1 MKKFLPFI
9 FPAAALLVVAFLAFR
24 WYQENTRLTG
34 QMTEFAQGVEIEELT
49 EAERTS
55 VLRGVGDFTT
65 VELEQPEAED
75 EEAPTV
81 TANGQI
87 RYDLFED
94 KVRFSVTAA
103 LPDPEE
109 GFYQVW
115 LKDLD
120 SEAVRRAFRLE
131 LGKSGYMGSA
141 AISSE
146 TLPFEVL
153 VSRESVE
160 VSAPT
165 QVLLK
170 GVIENPTQDQGLSE

>member
-9 FPAAALLVVAFLAFR
+9 FPAAALMVVTFLAFR

-49 EAERTS
+49 EAERSS

-65 VELEQPEAED
+65 VELERPSLD
-75 EEAPTV
+75 ESLPAV
-81 TANGQI
+81 AGQI

-94 KVRFSVTAA
+94 KVRFSVVAT
-103 LPDPEE
+103 LPEPEG

-120 SEAVRRAFRLE
+120 SEAVRRAFILE

-141 AISSE
+141 AIASE
-146 TLPFEVL
+146 TLPFEVI
-153 VSRESVE
+153 VSEETGE
-160 VSAPT
+160 VSAPS

-170 GVIENPTQDQGLSE
+170 GVIEAEDNNQEMSE